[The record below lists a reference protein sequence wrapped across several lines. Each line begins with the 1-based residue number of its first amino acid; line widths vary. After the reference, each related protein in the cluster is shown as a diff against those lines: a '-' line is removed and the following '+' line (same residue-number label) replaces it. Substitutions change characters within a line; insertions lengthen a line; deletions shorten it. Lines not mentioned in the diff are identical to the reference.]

1 MHSFQPSR
9 GRILFEFACALGIV
23 ASCVGAAKQTGAPAL
38 LLAAF
43 VAGLY
48 GFVRLFDLA
57 HGKPAEALHQQEA
70 EPELELEP
78 DQQAGIRAFLAAV
91 GPEPAV
97 EAVPEVVEPE
107 PEADSVEAVAA
118 EASQASPSKSR
129 RKSSGRK
136 LKAAEEAKVVELVP
150 PETVAVAEPAPFEGA
165 DVAEPVPAEEVADF
179 LSPEDSEFAA
189 PEEAAHPQIAPLFEP
204 DPFARMQR
212 RAFGRRG
219 RI

>member
-57 HGKPAEALHQQEA
+57 HGKPAEAAAPQEA
-70 EPELELEP
+70 EPEPELE
-78 DQQAGIRAFLAAV
+78 QQAGIRAFLAAV

-107 PEADSVEAVAA
+107 PEAERVEAVAA
-118 EASQASPSKSR
+118 EASHASPSKSR
-129 RKSSGRK
+129 RKSGGRK
-136 LKAAEEAKVVELVP
+136 PKAAEEAKVVELVP
-150 PETVAVAEPAPFEGA
+150 PESAAVAEPAPLEEA
-165 DVAEPVPAEEVADF
+165 DVAEPVRAEEVVDF
-179 LSPEDSEFAA
+179 LSPEDTEFAA